1 MSENQSDSEAIGAS
15 LADPSAFGV
24 VFERHYDAV
33 HGYLQRRLDG
43 HLADELAA
51 QTFLVAFDSRSRF
64 DQSRSDSR
72 PWLFGIATNLAH
84 NHRRHEIVELRAIG
98 AMTPENGAGIDG
110 VEARVDAERM
120 RSLLAEGL
128 AGLPAEES
136 DVLCLLVW
144 AELSQTEIAD
154 ALAIPLGTV
163 KSRLSRARGRLQSA
177 LGLLPTAN
185 TPAANPIS
193 PGGNR
198 WTS

>member
-15 LADPSAFGV
+15 LADPGAFGTI
-24 VFERHYDAV
+24 FERHYDAI

-64 DQSRSDSR
+64 DRSRSDSR

-84 NHRRHEIVELRAIG
+84 NHRRHEIVELRAIT

-120 RSLLAEGL
+120 RSHLAEAL
-128 AGLPAEES
+128 ADLPTEES

-185 TPAANPIS
+185 PPAANPIS
-193 PGGNR
+193 PGGK
-198 WTS
+198 

>member
-1 MSENQSDSEAIGAS
+1 MTESQSDCEAIGAS

-51 QTFLVAFDSRSRF
+51 QTFLVAFAGRSRF
-64 DQSRSDSR
+64 DRSRADSR

-84 NHRRHEIVELRAIG
+84 NHRRHEIVELRAIT

-120 RSLLAEGL
+120 RSLLAEAL
-128 AGLPAEES
+128 ADLPTEES

-163 KSRLSRARGRLQSA
+163 KSRLSRARGRLRRA
-177 LGLLPTAN
+177 LGLLPTTN
-185 TPAANPIS
+185 SPAANLTS
-193 PGGNR
+193 PGGK
-198 WTS
+198 